1 MNWERVY
8 NKEYEMK
15 KRYLGQSKLEVSS
28 IGLGCMGFTQSYPP
42 FPEKKDSIATIRK
55 AVELGITFF
64 DTAEVY
70 GPFENEEI
78 LGEALH
84 PVRNKVVIATK
95 FGYDFDNYRLDSSNR
110 PTGLS
115 SRPETIKKAVEGSLI
130 RLKTD
135 YIDLYYQHRVDPN
148 VPIEDVAGCV
158 AELIKEGK
166 VLNFGLSEASA
177 KTVRKAHNVCPVCAV
192 QSEYSMWYRKPEED
206 LLTTLEELG
215 IGFVPFSP
223 LGKAVLTGR
232 FNKDTKFDKSD
243 FRSTIPRFNE
253 ENLQKNIV
261 LVDYV
266 KEMAKEKQTTPARV
280 ALAWLLCQ
288 KPWIVPIPGTKKV
301 ERLIENIGAEDI
313 IFTSDELSEI
323 RKHLNSIEITGARY
337 PEEQEKLTGL

>member
-1 MNWERVY
+1 
-8 NKEYEMK
+8 MK
-15 KRYLGQSKLEVSS
+15 KRYLGQNKLEVSS
-28 IGLGCMGFTQSYPP
+28 IGLGCMGFSQSYPP

-78 LGEALH
+78 LGEALE
-84 PVRNKVVIATK
+84 PFRDQVKIATK
-95 FGYDFDNYRLDSSNR
+95 FGYDFDNYKLDAANR

-115 SRPETIKKAVEGSLI
+115 SRPETIKKAIEGSLK
-130 RLKTD
+130 RLRTD

-158 AELIKEGK
+158 KELIEEGK

-177 KTVRKAHNVCPVCAV
+177 NTVRRAHAVCPVCAV
-192 QSEYSMWYRKPEED
+192 QSEYSMWYRKPEEE
-206 LLTTLEELG
+206 LLSTLEELG

-266 KEMAKEKQTTPARV
+266 KELAEQKQTTPARI
-280 ALAWLLCQ
+280 ALAWLLHQ
-288 KPWIVPIPGTKKV
+288 KSWIVPIPGTKKV
-301 ERLIENIGAEDI
+301 ERLKENIGSEDI
-313 IFTSDELSEI
+313 IFTADELADI
-323 RKHLNSIEITGARY
+323 RKHLESIEITGARY